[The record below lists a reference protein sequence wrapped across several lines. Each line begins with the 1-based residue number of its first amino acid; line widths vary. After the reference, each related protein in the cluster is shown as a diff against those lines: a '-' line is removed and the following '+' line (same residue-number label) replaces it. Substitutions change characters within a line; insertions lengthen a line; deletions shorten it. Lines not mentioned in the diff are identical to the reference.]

1 MTTSSIIERIRAT
14 FAARGDE
21 KYADEGVTQLQHALQ
36 CAELARREAADSQ
49 LVVAA
54 LLHDIGHILGASD
67 LPHSCNQNLDDHHE
81 DRGYA
86 FLHQHFGDAV
96 ADPVRLHVA
105 AKRYL
110 CTVDPSYAERLS
122 PTSYKSFLD
131 QGGMMSPEEVE
142 DFRREPHFEAA
153 VRLRKWDDT
162 GKNPAG
168 QEVVIEDFLDELA
181 SVCTPAQIRG
191 QDSQSSA

>member
-1 MTTSSIIERIRAT
+1 MATGSIVERIRAT

-36 CAELARREAADSQ
+36 CAELARQDAAGSQ
-49 LVVAA
+49 LIVAA
-54 LLHDIGHILGASD
+54 LLHDIGHILGEAD
-67 LPHSCNQNLDDHHE
+67 LPDSCNQNLDDHHE
-81 DRGYA
+81 ERGYT
-86 FLHQHFGDAV
+86 FLQQHFGDAV

-105 AKRYL
+105 AKRFL

-131 QGGMMSPEEVE
+131 QGGLMSPEVVE

-168 QEVVIEDFLDELA
+168 QKSAFDDFLSEVA
-181 SVCTPAQIRG
+181 SICRT
-191 QDSQSSA
+191 

>member
-1 MTTSSIIERIRAT
+1 MATGSIVERIRAT

-36 CAELARREAADSQ
+36 CAELARQEAAGSQ
-49 LVVAA
+49 LIVAA
-54 LLHDIGHILGASD
+54 LLHDIGHILGEAD

-81 DRGYA
+81 ERGYA
-86 FLHQHFGDAV
+86 FLQQHFGDAV

-105 AKRYL
+105 AKRFL
-110 CTVDPSYAERLS
+110 CTVDPSYAEKLS

-131 QGGMMSPEEVE
+131 QGGLMTPEEVE

-168 QEVVIEDFLDELA
+168 QNVAFDDFLSEVA
-181 SVCTPAQIRG
+181 SICRT
-191 QDSQSSA
+191 S